1 MRTTVNRGNSKL
13 SAEIVAGGI
22 LEGRGLKVNQLTA
35 TKVTHAQAKN
45 PVSASSISSEQQRFS
60 KKPGFLRKCYA
71 SSIAP
76 IVAGFLSFAL
86 PAQALQVVV
95 TPQNPELGDTLSV
108 IIQVD
113 GNGGETPK
121 VSLQQK
127 NYPAFP
133 MGNGRFRALLPTTPV
148 EKPGARVV
156 QVAGD
161 GQVKKL
167 SVQVRDRNFP
177 TQSIWLPP
185 GKDSEGTDAEFDRV
199 DAFKALVTPE
209 KFWNGKL
216 LRPNSGEITTIYG
229 VRRYYNGVFAKD
241 YYHRGV
247 DYAGGYGSPI
257 VAPAAGQVS
266 LVGRE
271 SQGFKIH
278 GNVVGIDHGQG
289 VASILMHLSR
299 IDVKE
304 GDFVKAG
311 QVIGAVGSTG
321 ASTGPHL
328 HWGLYVH
335 GQSVDPVPWRLQ
347 GIE

>member
-1 MRTTVNRGNSKL
+1 MTNVNQGNCGQSAKIIVDAIFRWRRLKANQLTVSSIGG
-13 SAEIVAGGI
+13 IVAGI
-22 LEGRGLKVNQLTA
+22 
-35 TKVTHAQAKN
+35 
-45 PVSASSISSEQQRFS
+45 
-60 KKPGFLRKCYA
+60 
-71 SSIAP
+71 
-76 IVAGFLSFAL
+76 LSFAL
-86 PAQALQVVV
+86 PVQALQVVV
-95 TPQNPELGDTLSV
+95 TPANPELGDTLSV
-108 IIQVD
+108 MIQVD
-113 GNGGETPK
+113 GNGGETPT

-133 MGNGRFRALLPTTPV
+133 IGNGRFRALLPTTPV
-148 EKPGARVV
+148 EKPGARLL

-161 GQVKKL
+161 GQVQKL

-185 GKDSEGTDAEFDRV
+185 GKDEEGTDAEFDRV

-209 KFWNGKL
+209 KFWDGKL

-229 VRRYYNGVFAKD
+229 VRRYYNGVFAQD

-247 DYAGGYGSPI
+247 DYAGAYGSPV
-257 VAPAAGQVS
+257 VAPAAGRVS

-278 GNVVGIDHGQG
+278 GNVVGLDHGQG

-304 GDFVKAG
+304 GDVVKAG
-311 QVIGAVGSTG
+311 QVIGALGSTG

-347 GIE
+347 GVE

>member
-1 MRTTVNRGNSKL
+1 MIMTVSRGNGGL
-13 SAEIVAGGI
+13 SAEIVTGRI
-22 LEGRGLKVNQLTA
+22 LRWRQLKANKLT
-35 TKVTHAQAKN
+35 
-45 PVSASSISSEQQRFS
+45 ASSI
-60 KKPGFLRKCYA
+60 GG
-71 SSIAP
+71 
-76 IVAGFLSFAL
+76 IVAGILSFAL
-86 PAQALQVVV
+86 PVQALQVVV
-95 TPQNPELGDTLSV
+95 TPANPQLGDTLSV

-133 MGNGRFRALLPTTPV
+133 IGNGRFRALLPTTPI
-148 EKPGARVV
+148 EKPGARLL

-161 GQVKKL
+161 GQVQKL
-167 SVQVRDRNFP
+167 SVQVRDRDFP

-185 GKDSEGTDAEFDRV
+185 GKDTEGTDAEFDRV

-209 KFWNGKL
+209 KFWDGKL

-229 VRRYYNGVFAKD
+229 VRRYYNGVFAQD

-247 DYAGGYGSPI
+247 DYAGAYGSPV
-257 VAPAAGQVS
+257 VAPAAGRVS

-304 GDFVKAG
+304 GDVVKAG
-311 QVIGAVGSTG
+311 QVIGALGSTG

-347 GIE
+347 GVE

>member
-1 MRTTVNRGNSKL
+1 MTVNRGKCGL
-13 SAEIVAGGI
+13 SAEIVTGLI
-22 LEGRGLKVNQLTA
+22 LRWRQLKANKLT
-35 TKVTHAQAKN
+35 
-45 PVSASSISSEQQRFS
+45 ASSIGGIF
-60 KKPGFLRKCYA
+60 
-71 SSIAP
+71 
-76 IVAGFLSFAL
+76 AGLLSFAL
-86 PAQALQVVV
+86 PVQALQVVV
-95 TPQNPELGDTLSV
+95 TPANPQLGDTLSV

-113 GNGGETPK
+113 GNGGETPQ

-133 MGNGRFRALLPTTPV
+133 IGNGRFRALMPTTPL
-148 EKPGARVV
+148 EKPGARLL

-161 GQVKKL
+161 GQVQKL
-167 SVQVRDRNFP
+167 SVQVRDRDFP

-185 GKDSEGTDAEFDRV
+185 GKDTEGTDAEFDRV

-209 KFWNGKL
+209 KFWDGKL

-229 VRRYYNGVFAKD
+229 VRRYYNGVFAQD

-247 DYAGGYGSPI
+247 DYAGAYGSPV
-257 VAPAAGQVS
+257 VAPAAGRVS

-304 GDFVKAG
+304 GDVVKAG
-311 QVIGAVGSTG
+311 QVIGALGSTG

-347 GIE
+347 GVE

>member
-1 MRTTVNRGNSKL
+1 MIMTVSRGNGGL
-13 SAEIVAGGI
+13 SAEIVTGRI
-22 LEGRGLKVNQLTA
+22 LRWRQLKANKLT
-35 TKVTHAQAKN
+35 
-45 PVSASSISSEQQRFS
+45 ASSI
-60 KKPGFLRKCYA
+60 GG
-71 SSIAP
+71 
-76 IVAGFLSFAL
+76 IVAGILSFAL
-86 PAQALQVVV
+86 PVQALQVVV
-95 TPQNPELGDTLSV
+95 TPANPQLGDTLSV

-133 MGNGRFRALLPTTPV
+133 IGNGRFRALLPTTPL
-148 EKPGARVV
+148 EKPGTRLL

-161 GQVKKL
+161 GQVQKL
-167 SVQVRDRNFP
+167 SVQVRDRDFP

-185 GKDSEGTDAEFDRV
+185 GKDEEGTDAEFDRV

-209 KFWNGKL
+209 KFWDGKL

-229 VRRYYNGVFAKD
+229 VRRYYNGVFAQD

-247 DYAGGYGSPI
+247 DYAGAYGSPV
-257 VAPAAGQVS
+257 VAPAAGRVS

-289 VASILMHLSR
+289 VASILMHLAR

-304 GDFVKAG
+304 GDVVKAG
-311 QVIGAVGSTG
+311 QVIGALGSTG

-347 GIE
+347 GVE

>member
-1 MRTTVNRGNSKL
+1 MIMTVSRGKGGL
-13 SAEIVAGGI
+13 SAEIVTGRI
-22 LEGRGLKVNQLTA
+22 LRWRQLKANKLT
-35 TKVTHAQAKN
+35 
-45 PVSASSISSEQQRFS
+45 ASSI
-60 KKPGFLRKCYA
+60 GG
-71 SSIAP
+71 
-76 IVAGFLSFAL
+76 IVAGILSFAL
-86 PAQALQVVV
+86 PVQALQVVV
-95 TPQNPELGDTLSV
+95 TPANPQLGDTLSV

-133 MGNGRFRALLPTTPV
+133 IGNGRFRALLPTTPL
-148 EKPGARVV
+148 EKPGARLL

-161 GQVKKL
+161 GQVQKL
-167 SVQVRDRNFP
+167 SVQVRDRDFP

-185 GKDSEGTDAEFDRV
+185 GKDEEGTDAEFDRV

-209 KFWNGKL
+209 KFWDGKL

-229 VRRYYNGVFAKD
+229 VRRYYNGVFAQD

-247 DYAGGYGSPI
+247 DYAGAYGSPV
-257 VAPAAGQVS
+257 VAPAAGRVS

-304 GDFVKAG
+304 GDVVKAG
-311 QVIGAVGSTG
+311 QVIGALGSTG

-347 GIE
+347 GVE

>member
-1 MRTTVNRGNSKL
+1 MIMSVSRGNGGL
-13 SAEIVAGGI
+13 SAEIVTGRI
-22 LEGRGLKVNQLTA
+22 LRWRQLKANKLT
-35 TKVTHAQAKN
+35 
-45 PVSASSISSEQQRFS
+45 ASSI
-60 KKPGFLRKCYA
+60 GG
-71 SSIAP
+71 
-76 IVAGFLSFAL
+76 IVAGILSFAL
-86 PAQALQVVV
+86 PVQALQVVV
-95 TPQNPELGDTLSV
+95 TPANPQLGDTLSV

-113 GNGGETPK
+113 GNGGETPQ

-133 MGNGRFRALLPTTPV
+133 IGNGRFRALLPTTPL
-148 EKPGARVV
+148 EKPGTRLL

-161 GQVKKL
+161 GQVQKL
-167 SVQVRDRNFP
+167 SVQVRDRDFP

-185 GKDSEGTDAEFDRV
+185 GKDEEGTDAEFDRV

-209 KFWNGKL
+209 KFWDGKL

-229 VRRYYNGVFAKD
+229 VRRYYNGVFAQD

-247 DYAGGYGSPI
+247 DYAGAYGSPV
-257 VAPAAGQVS
+257 VAPAAGRVS

-289 VASILMHLSR
+289 VASILMHLAR

-304 GDFVKAG
+304 GDVVKAG
-311 QVIGAVGSTG
+311 QVIGALGSTG

-347 GIE
+347 GFE

>member
-1 MRTTVNRGNSKL
+1 MIMTVSRGNGGL
-13 SAEIVAGGI
+13 SAEIVTGRI
-22 LEGRGLKVNQLTA
+22 LRWRQLKANKLT
-35 TKVTHAQAKN
+35 
-45 PVSASSISSEQQRFS
+45 ASSI
-60 KKPGFLRKCYA
+60 GG
-71 SSIAP
+71 
-76 IVAGFLSFAL
+76 IVAGILSFAL
-86 PAQALQVVV
+86 PVQALQVVV
-95 TPQNPELGDTLSV
+95 TPADPQLGDTLSV

-113 GNGGETPK
+113 GNGGETPQ

-133 MGNGRFRALLPTTPV
+133 IGNGRFRALLPTTPL
-148 EKPGARVV
+148 EKPGTRLL

-161 GQVKKL
+161 GQVQKL
-167 SVQVRDRNFP
+167 SVQVRDRDFP

-209 KFWNGKL
+209 KFWDGKL

-229 VRRYYNGVFAKD
+229 VRRYYNGVFAQD

-247 DYAGGYGSPI
+247 DYAGAYGSPV
-257 VAPAAGQVS
+257 VAPAAGRVS

-289 VASILMHLSR
+289 VASILMHLAR

-304 GDFVKAG
+304 GDVVKAG
-311 QVIGAVGSTG
+311 QVIGALGSTG

-347 GIE
+347 GVE

>member
-1 MRTTVNRGNSKL
+1 MLMTVNRGNCGQSAKISVGAISRWRRLKANKL
-13 SAEIVAGGI
+13 
-22 LEGRGLKVNQLTA
+22 T
-35 TKVTHAQAKN
+35 
-45 PVSASSISSEQQRFS
+45 
-60 KKPGFLRKCYA
+60 A

-86 PAQALQVVV
+86 PVQALQVVV
-95 TPQNPELGDTLSV
+95 TPPNPELGDTLSV

-127 NYPAFP
+127 NYPAFAI
-133 MGNGRFRALLPTTPV
+133 GNRRFRALLPTTPV

-156 QVAGD
+156 EVAGD
-161 GQVKKL
+161 GQVQKL
-167 SVQVRDRNFP
+167 SVQVRDRDFP
-177 TQSIWLPP
+177 TQSIRLPP
-185 GKDSEGTDAEFDRV
+185 GKDEEGTDAEFDRV
-199 DAFKALVTPE
+199 DAFKALVTPQ
-209 KFWNGKL
+209 KFWDGKL
-216 LRPNSGEITTIYG
+216 LRPNSGEITTTYG

-247 DYAGGYGSPI
+247 DYAGDYGSPV
-257 VAPAAGQVS
+257 VAPAAGRVS

-299 IDVKE
+299 IDVRE

-311 QVIGAVGSTG
+311 QVIGALGSTG

-347 GIE
+347 GVE

>member
-1 MRTTVNRGNSKL
+1 MRMTVSRGNGGL
-13 SAEIVAGGI
+13 SAEIVTGLI
-22 LEGRGLKVNQLTA
+22 LRWQQLKVNKLTA
-35 TKVTHAQAKN
+35 T
-45 PVSASSISSEQQRFS
+45 SI
-60 KKPGFLRKCYA
+60 GG
-71 SSIAP
+71 
-76 IVAGFLSFAL
+76 IVAGILSFAL
-86 PAQALQVVV
+86 PVQALQVVV
-95 TPQNPELGDTLSV
+95 TPTNPQLGDTLSV
-108 IIQVD
+108 MIQVD
-113 GNGGETPK
+113 GNGGETPQ

-133 MGNGRFRALLPTTPV
+133 IGNGRFRALLPTTPL
-148 EKPGARVV
+148 EKPGARLL

-161 GQVKKL
+161 GQVQKL

-209 KFWNGKL
+209 KFWDGKL

-229 VRRYYNGVFAKD
+229 VRRYYNGVFAQD

-247 DYAGGYGSPI
+247 DYAGAYGSPV
-257 VAPAAGQVS
+257 VAPAAGRVS

-289 VASILMHLSR
+289 LASILMHLSR
-299 IDVKE
+299 IDVQE

-311 QVIGAVGSTG
+311 QVIGTLGSTG

-347 GIE
+347 GVE

>member
-1 MRTTVNRGNSKL
+1 MIMTVSRGNGGL
-13 SAEIVAGGI
+13 SAEIVTGRI
-22 LEGRGLKVNQLTA
+22 LRWRQLKANKLT
-35 TKVTHAQAKN
+35 
-45 PVSASSISSEQQRFS
+45 ASSI
-60 KKPGFLRKCYA
+60 GG
-71 SSIAP
+71 
-76 IVAGFLSFAL
+76 IVAGILSFAL
-86 PAQALQVVV
+86 PVQALQVVV
-95 TPQNPELGDTLSV
+95 TPTNPQLGDTLSV

-133 MGNGRFRALLPTTPV
+133 IGNGRFRALLPTTPL
-148 EKPGARVV
+148 EKPGARLL

-161 GQVKKL
+161 GQVQKL

-185 GKDSEGTDAEFDRV
+185 GKDSEGTDAEYERV

-209 KFWNGKL
+209 KFWDGKL

-229 VRRYYNGVFAKD
+229 VRRYYNGVFAQD

-247 DYAGGYGSPI
+247 DYAGAYGSPV
-257 VAPAAGQVS
+257 VAPAAGRVS

-304 GDFVKAG
+304 GDVVKAG
-311 QVIGAVGSTG
+311 QVIGALGSTG

-347 GIE
+347 GVE

>member
-1 MRTTVNRGNSKL
+1 MIMTVSRGNGGL
-13 SAEIVAGGI
+13 SAEIVTNRI
-22 LEGRGLKVNQLTA
+22 LRWRQLKANKLT
-35 TKVTHAQAKN
+35 
-45 PVSASSISSEQQRFS
+45 ASSI
-60 KKPGFLRKCYA
+60 GG
-71 SSIAP
+71 
-76 IVAGFLSFAL
+76 IVAGILSFAL
-86 PAQALQVVV
+86 PVQALQVVV
-95 TPQNPELGDTLSV
+95 TPTNPQLGDTLSV

-133 MGNGRFRALLPTTPV
+133 IGNGRFRALLPTTPL
-148 EKPGARVV
+148 EKPGARLL

-161 GQVKKL
+161 GQVQKL
-167 SVQVRDRNFP
+167 SVQVRNRDFP

-209 KFWNGKL
+209 KFWDGKL

-229 VRRYYNGVFAKD
+229 VRRYYNGVFAQD

-247 DYAGGYGSPI
+247 DYAGAYGSPV
-257 VAPAAGQVS
+257 VAPAAGRVS

-304 GDFVKAG
+304 GDVVKAG
-311 QVIGAVGSTG
+311 QVIGALGSTG

-347 GIE
+347 GVE